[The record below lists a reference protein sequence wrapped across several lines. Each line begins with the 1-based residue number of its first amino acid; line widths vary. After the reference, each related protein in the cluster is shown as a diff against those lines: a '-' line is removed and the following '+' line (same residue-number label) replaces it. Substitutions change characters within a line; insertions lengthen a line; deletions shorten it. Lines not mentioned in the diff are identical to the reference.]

1 MNASFIAHLKY
12 IENSVKAGCSG
23 DRLREIVAK
32 RTITL
37 QSIFA
42 KSASID
48 MNDVSLALESIAS
61 APHFLPG
68 QKEALQETINL
79 KVESDE
85 ADVEHESEKTKEQHN
100 RHLQKYLKSELT
112 ADWKCK
118 EIDFA
123 MKVGKGVDHLHHLG
137 IKFPGPHLKK
147 RLVALIMLYSG
158 SDRLDATLARSL
170 YLDVTRENVKRRD
183 IRKHVPTT
191 MKVFPLDPAEFSRLH
206 PGLLGAPVE
215 CEFSESEIEHVMT
228 IVSARST
235 NGNIS
240 SARSQPSNSQSTSS
254 CFQSAFTPSHSPG
267 GQPDFMNLMM
277 QQMFMKGMANMMGMN
292 AGSQSQSSQSSQF
305 RDRRSSH
312 GQRKLENAT
321 SCHRTPGPTIEPVN
335 EDDDSASDI
344 DEASPSPKQH
354 ADAVAND
361 KGEVSSSEADD
372 EIAAE
377 IRRAKDVKKA
387 KDIAARE
394 KAKEKK
400 EKEAKKKARDKEKK
414 EQEAAKPQ
422 TKTEAELAKD
432 ATPTKAAVEMPLK
445 KTPLKKTPSTSK
457 SHDGESTS
465 KGTKRK
471 ADALTA
477 FAKNKPPK
485 FGVGL
490 PLLYNGCKVLE
501 GSDRFRIVPRPGE
514 SVYDKAI
521 PFSKTSKSEAWSKV
535 IEYCKHPIIPKS
547 SKNYVK

>member
-1 MNASFIAHLKY
+1 MKT
-12 IENSVKAGCSG
+12 GCSG

-42 KSASID
+42 RTASID
-48 MNDVSLALESIAS
+48 MEDVSLALDSIAS

-68 QKEALQETINL
+68 QKEALQATINL
-79 KVESDE
+79 KVESAE
-85 ADVEHESEKTKEQHN
+85 VDVDHENEKTKEQHN
-100 RHLQKYLKSELT
+100 RHLQKYLKNELI
-112 ADWKCK
+112 ADWKGTD
-118 EIDFA
+118 IDFA

-183 IRKHVPTT
+183 LRKHVPTT
-191 MKVFPLDPAEFSRLH
+191 MKVFPLDPADFNRLH
-206 PGLLGAPVE
+206 PGLLGETIE
-215 CEFSESEIEHVMT
+215 CEFSESEIEHVMM

-235 NGNIS
+235 NGNII
-240 SARSQPSNSQSTSS
+240 SARSQPRNSPSTSS
-254 CFQSAFTPSHSPG
+254 CFQSALPPSHSPG

-277 QQMFMKGMANMMGMN
+277 QQMFMKGMSNMMGMN
-292 AGSQSQSSQSSQF
+292 FDPQSLSSQSSQF

-312 GQRKLENAT
+312 GRRKLENAT
-321 SCHRTPGPTIEPVN
+321 SRHRTPGPVITPVN

-344 DEASPSPKQH
+344 AEPSPSPKQH

-377 IRRAKDVKKA
+377 IQHHKKVKMA

-414 EQEAAKPQ
+414 EKEAAKSQ
-422 TKTEAELAKD
+422 TKTESELAKD

-445 KTPLKKTPSTSK
+445 KTPLKATPSTSK

-521 PFSKTSKSEAWSKV
+521 PFSKASKSEAWIKV